1 MARYNTAPQTLEV
14 TGETDFTYA
23 FTGGIISL
31 TGTAGYEVTMVSPVF
46 FPGSRQTF
54 YNATDGMITLTT
66 SAGQITGNG
75 VTLGASVDIPTNST
89 YQLTSDGAN
98 YVLTSAL
105 AGTTVFEL
113 PLTTRDLLNAD
124 GKVELNPADE
134 NIEIKP
140 TGTGIVDISPQ
151 SSVAVQPGGTATIR
165 PAGDL
170 VLASSTGTITLGEAG
185 KPTAFPGDLTF
196 TAAGQSINISPTGA
210 TSSVTIDPEGPVVIG
225 SAGTVTISSDT
236 AGNIN
241 GMNIGATTAG
251 TGRFTTLNA
260 SGNTTLS
267 SATASSGTG
276 SGAVVVTGGV
286 GVGGSIYAGAING
299 PVGSGAAN
307 TGAFTSLTSNGA
319 TSFTANTASTNTTSG
334 TLVVTG
340 GIGASGAIYAGSF
353 QGPIGNVSSNTVTAT
368 TVTASGVVDITGTT
382 DSSSANGDNGIL
394 RVEGG
399 ASIAKRVYSGG
410 GFIGSIGNVSR
421 ASGQFTTL
429 DANNTVTLSPANK
442 TVTLSPSGTGTVTI
456 SPASSLTLSP
466 GSGTISNMSISG
478 SSGSFTNLSAS
489 GTFSYNGNGT
499 LGNATSD
506 SHTVNGTL
514 NVNGPGLVLYG
525 NSQPQITFNG
535 SGDAGVD
542 GAIRMTSGEGF
553 DFYEPEDGN
562 KIWFQIKDD
571 SGINVNV
578 GSFQMA
584 GSDVIDSSK
593 NMTSI
598 RCIGV
603 NTADPNS
610 AGQIRATGNIV
621 SNYSDARLKDVQG
634 NIENALE
641 KVCSLNGVIYKVN
654 ELAKENGFEGDELQ
668 AGLLAQEVKA
678 VLPEVVLPAP
688 FDIAQNE
695 DKEAGIFEEYSASGE
710 NYMTVQYE
718 RVIPLLVEAI
728 KELKQ
733 EINTLKGEA

>member
-113 PLTTRDLLNAD
+113 PLTTNDLLNAD

-134 NIEIKP
+134 NVEIKP

-210 TSSVTIDPEGPVVIG
+210 TSSVTIDPDGPVVIG
-225 SAGTVTISSDT
+225 SGDTVTISSDT

-478 SSGSFTNLSAS
+478 SSGSFTSLSAS
-489 GTFSYNGNGT
+489 GNFSYNGNGT

-506 SHTVNGTL
+506 THTMNGIL
-514 NVNGPGLVLYG
+514 NVNRGLINLYG
-525 NSQPQITFNG
+525 TANPSITFNG
-535 SGDAGVD
+535 SSDAGVD
-542 GAIRMTSGEGF
+542 AEIRATPEGL
-553 DFYEPEDGN
+553 DFREPEDSN
-562 KIWFQIKDD
+562 KIWFQILDD
-571 SGINVNV
+571 VGCNINV
-578 GSFQMA
+578 GAFRMG
-584 GSDVIDSSK
+584 GSDVIDASK

>member
-75 VTLGASVDIPTNST
+75 VTLGVSVDIPTNST

-113 PLTTRDLLNAD
+113 PLTTNDLLNAD
-124 GKVELNPADE
+124 GKVELNPVDE

-225 SAGTVTISSDT
+225 SADTVTISSDS
-236 AGNIN
+236 AGNID

-276 SGAVVVTGGV
+276 SGAVVVTGGI
-286 GVGGSIYAGAING
+286 GVGGSIYAGSLNG
-299 PVGSGAAN
+299 PVGNGNAN
-307 TGAFTSLTSNGA
+307 TGAFTSLTSSGA
-319 TSFTANTASTNTTSG
+319 TSFTANTASTNTTTG

-410 GFIGSIGNVSR
+410 GFVGSIGNVSR

-478 SSGSFTNLSAS
+478 SSGSFTSLSAS

-506 SHTVNGTL
+506 THTMNGIL
-514 NVNGPGLVLYG
+514 NINRGLINLYG
-525 NSQPQITFNG
+525 TANPSITFNG
-535 SGDAGVD
+535 SSDAGVD
-542 GAIRMTSGEGF
+542 AEIRATPEGL
-553 DFYEPEDGN
+553 DFREPEDSN
-562 KIWFQIKDD
+562 KVWFQILDD
-571 SGINVNV
+571 VGCNINV
-578 GSFQMA
+578 GAFRMG
-584 GSDVIDSSK
+584 GSDVIDASK

-668 AGLLAQEVKA
+668 AGLLAQEVQA

-718 RVIPLLVEAI
+718 RIIPLLVEAI

-733 EINTLKGEA
+733 EINTLKGDA

>member
-89 YQLTSDGAN
+89 YQLTSDGTN

-307 TGAFTSLTSNGA
+307 TGAFTSLTSSGA

-506 SHTVNGTL
+506 THTMNGIL
-514 NVNGPGLVLYG
+514 NVNRGLINLYG
-525 NSQPQITFNG
+525 TANPSITFNG
-535 SGDAGVD
+535 SSDAGVD
-542 GAIRMTSGEGF
+542 AEIRATPEGL
-553 DFYEPEDGN
+553 DFREPEDSN
-562 KIWFQIKDD
+562 KVWFQILDD
-571 SGINVNV
+571 VGCNINV
-578 GSFQMA
+578 GAFRMG

>member
-75 VTLGASVDIPTNST
+75 VTLGVSVDIPTNST

-113 PLTTRDLLNAD
+113 PLTTNDLLNAD

-134 NIEIKP
+134 NVEIKP

-225 SAGTVTISSDT
+225 SADTVTISSDS
-236 AGNIN
+236 AGNID

-276 SGAVVVTGGV
+276 SGAVVVTGGI
-286 GVGGSIYAGAING
+286 GVGGSIYAGSLNG
-299 PVGSGAAN
+299 PVGNGNAN
-307 TGAFTSLTSNGA
+307 TGAFTSLTSSGA
-319 TSFTANTASTNTTSG
+319 TSFTANTASTNTTTG

-410 GFIGSIGNVSR
+410 GFVGSIGNVSR

-478 SSGSFTNLSAS
+478 SSGSFTSLSAS

-506 SHTVNGTL
+506 THTMNGIL
-514 NVNGPGLVLYG
+514 NINRGLINLYG
-525 NSQPQITFNG
+525 TANPSITFNG
-535 SGDAGVD
+535 SSDAGVD
-542 GAIRMTSGEGF
+542 AEIRATPEGL
-553 DFYEPEDGN
+553 DFREPEDSN
-562 KIWFQIKDD
+562 KVWFQILDD
-571 SGINVNV
+571 VGCNINV
-578 GSFQMA
+578 GAFRMG
-584 GSDVIDSSK
+584 GSDVIDASK

-668 AGLLAQEVKA
+668 AGLLAQEVQA

-718 RVIPLLVEAI
+718 RIIPLLVEAI

-733 EINTLKGEA
+733 EINTLKGDA

>member
-89 YQLTSDGAN
+89 YQLTSDGTN

-134 NIEIKP
+134 NVEIKP

-307 TGAFTSLTSNGA
+307 TGAFTSLTSSGA

-506 SHTVNGTL
+506 THTMNGIL
-514 NVNGPGLVLYG
+514 NVNRGLINLYG
-525 NSQPQITFNG
+525 TANPSITFNG
-535 SGDAGVD
+535 SSDAGVD
-542 GAIRMTSGEGF
+542 AEIRATPEGL
-553 DFYEPEDGN
+553 DFREPEDSN
-562 KIWFQIKDD
+562 KVWFQILDD
-571 SGINVNV
+571 VGCNINV
-578 GSFQMA
+578 GAFRMG